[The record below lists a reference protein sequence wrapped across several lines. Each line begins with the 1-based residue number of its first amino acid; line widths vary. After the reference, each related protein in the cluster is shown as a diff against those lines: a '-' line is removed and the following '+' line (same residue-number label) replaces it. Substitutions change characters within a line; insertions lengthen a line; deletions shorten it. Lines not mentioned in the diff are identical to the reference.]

1 MALNQEANAKW
12 NSEEGWQLF
21 VLFFHYRLL
30 KGQILSQQP
39 LSCTWK
45 SEWTCSKLFATS
57 AVACRYSYSPA
68 VTETALL
75 LQLQP
80 CHSYSPA
87 VTEAALLLQLQPCSY
102 RGSPAVT
109 VTALQLQRQPCC
121 YSYSPAV
128 TEAALQLVTAVQL
141 QRQPCCYSY
150 SRAVTVTAVQCTCT
164 LPETPGS
171 GGKALYQPAWPSPK
185 YIVISEKERI
195 IKLQEN

>member
-30 KGQILSQQP
+30 TGQILSQQP

-80 CHSYSPA
+80 CH
-87 VTEAALLLQLQPCSY
+87 
-102 RGSPAVT
+102 
-109 VTALQLQRQPCC
+109 
-121 YSYSPAV
+121 SYSPAV